1 MSDHNKDK
9 TGYII
14 KFYWQWPLYTIIV
27 MLMMSVISFL
37 FNRGAGLFS
46 IFITLLFG
54 IGLYFMQITSKSS
67 ILKSMTQYAMRI
79 ENLNSLVCKDID
91 LPIAFITSNGYILWS
106 NKKMDE
112 ILRVGKVFKQENI
125 KGLFKELSVERLKVI
140 QDRDTVRSEFNDRKY
155 RISIEKDMY
164 QGEAIYEMYL
174 YDETDLL
181 NLREDLVD
189 ERIAVGMI
197 YIDNFE
203 EAMQSTDELRRSML
217 PVLVDRRIEL
227 YINTLHGILQKLEKD
242 KYFFIIQRNELKI
255 LEERRFD
262 ILEDIK
268 TVNIGNE
275 IPVTMSIGIG
285 SDADTYTGNYDFAK
299 MAMDNALGRG
309 GDQAV
314 IKEREHIRMYGGK
327 SQTVERTTRVKAR
340 VKAQTLRDLMLTR
353 SKVIIM
359 GHRNM
364 DIDCFG
370 AAIGIWRVAMALDKK
385 AHIIQG
391 EINTSLKPMVER
403 FLTVDYPKDLFIG
416 KEDVEEV
423 IDENTMLVV
432 VDVNR
437 PSITEFPELLPKIKT
452 IVVLDHHRQS
462 AETIQATFSY
472 VEPYASSACE
482 MVSEI
487 VQYIIDDVRLR
498 PAEADAM
505 YAGIVIDTQSFTN
518 QTGVRTFEAAA
529 FLRRKGADVVR
540 VRKMFRENLLSYRA
554 KAEAIHNAEILDNA
568 YAFSM
573 CTTTPTENPTV
584 ACAQAANE
592 LLNIEGVKA
601 SFVLT
606 EYKNRIYLS
615 ARSIDEVNVQVI
627 VEKLGGGGHRNAA
640 GYQFE
645 NTNILDAMKKIK
657 DLVLDLLRKG
667 ELT

>member
-1 MSDHNKDK
+1 MSENKKDK

-14 KFYWQWPLYTIIV
+14 KFYWQWPLYAIIV
-27 MLMMSVISFL
+27 MLMMSAISF
-37 FNRGAGLFS
+37 FFSNIAGLIS
-46 IFITLLFG
+46 TFITLLFG
-54 IGLYFMQITSKSS
+54 IALYYMQITSKSN
-67 ILKSMTQYAMRI
+67 ILKSMTGYAMKL
-79 ENLNSLVCKDID
+79 ESLNNLVCRDID
-91 LPIAFITSNGYILWS
+91 IPIVFVTGTGFILWS

-112 ILRVGKVFKQENI
+112 ILKAGKVFKPENI
-125 KGLFKELSVERLKVI
+125 KGMFKEVSLERLSVI
-140 QDRDTVRSEFNDRKY
+140 QTKDEIKSEYNDRKY
-155 RISIEKDMY
+155 RIFVVKDSY
-164 QGEAIYEMYL
+164 RDEAIYELYF

-189 ERIAVGMI
+189 ERIAVGLI
-197 YIDNFE
+197 YLDNIE

-227 YINTLHGILQKLEKD
+227 YINKMHGILQKLEKD
-242 KYFFIIQRNELKI
+242 KYFFIIQRNELKV
-255 LEERRFD
+255 LEEKRFD

-275 IPVTMSIGIG
+275 IPITMSIGIG
-285 SDADTYTGNYDFAK
+285 ADSDTYDRNYDFAR
-299 MAMDNALGRG
+299 MAMDSALGRG

-314 IKEREHIRMYGGK
+314 IREGQETRMYGGK

-340 VKAQTLRDLMLTR
+340 VKAQTLRDLML
-353 SKVIIM
+353 SKSRVIVM

-370 AAIGIWRVAMALDKK
+370 AAIGIWRIATALEKK
-385 AHIIQG
+385 ANIVKG
-391 EINTSLKPMVER
+391 DINASLLPMYNR
-403 FLTVDYPKDLFIG
+403 FMTAEYPADLFIS
-416 KEDVEEV
+416 KENVEEV

-437 PSITEFPELLPKIKT
+437 PSITEFPELLKQIKT

-462 AETIQATFSY
+462 VETISATFSY

-487 VQYIIDDVRLR
+487 VQYIIDDVKLR

-505 YAGIVIDTQSFTN
+505 YAGIVVDTQSFMN

-529 FLRRKGADVVR
+529 FLRRKGADMVR
-540 VRKMFRENLLSYRA
+540 VRKMSRESLSSYRA
-554 KAEAIHNAEILDNA
+554 KAEAINNAQILEGA
-568 YAFSM
+568 FAFSV
-573 CTTTPTENPTV
+573 CTASLTDNPIV

-592 LLNIEGVKA
+592 LLNVDGVKA

-606 EYKNRIYLS
+606 DYKNKIYLS
-615 ARSIDEVNVQVI
+615 ARSIDEINVQMI

-645 NTNILDAMKKIK
+645 NMNIQQAMTVIK
-657 DLVLDLLRKG
+657 DLVTDMLRKG
-667 ELT
+667 EL

>member
-1 MSDHNKDK
+1 MIDQKKDN

-14 KFYWQWPLYTIIV
+14 KFYWQWPLYAIIV
-27 MLMMSVISFL
+27 MLIMSVVSFF
-37 FNRGAGLFS
+37 FNKGAGLIS

-54 IGLYFMQITSKSS
+54 FALYYMQITSKSN
-67 ILKSMTQYAMRI
+67 ILKSMTGYAMKLER
-79 ENLNSLVCKDID
+79 LNNMICRDID
-91 LPIAFITSNGYILWS
+91 IPIVFVTGSGFILWS
-106 NKKMDE
+106 NHRMDE
-112 ILRVGKVFKQENI
+112 ILKANKAFRPDNI
-125 KGLFKELSVERLKVI
+125 RGIFKEVGMERLLAI
-140 QDRDTVRSEFNDRKY
+140 QDKDEVKIGYNNRIY
-155 RISIEKDMY
+155 RVFVVKDEY
-164 QGEAIYEMYL
+164 QNEAIYEMYF
-174 YDETDLL
+174 YDETDLM

-189 ERIAVGMI
+189 ERIAVGLI

-217 PVLVDRRIEL
+217 PVLIDRRIEL
-227 YINTLHGILQKLEKD
+227 YIDNLHGILQKLEKD
-242 KYFFIIQRNELKI
+242 KYFFIIQRNELKA
-255 LEERRFD
+255 LEGKKFD

-268 TVNIGNE
+268 TVNIGND
-275 IPVTMSIGIG
+275 IPITMSIGIG
-285 SDADTYTGNYDFAK
+285 IGADTYGGNYDLAK

-309 GDQAV
+309 GDQAI
-314 IKEREHIRMYGGK
+314 IKEIDDIRMYGGK

-340 VKAQTLRDLMLTR
+340 VKAQTLRDLMMTKSR
-353 SKVIIM
+353 VIVM

-370 AAIGIWRVAMALDKK
+370 AAIGIWRIATALEKTVNIVKGD
-385 AHIIQG
+385 
-391 EINTSLKPMVER
+391 INASLQPIYER
-403 FLTVDYPKDLFIG
+403 FVTDEYPKDLFIS
-416 KEDVEEV
+416 KENVEEV
-423 IDENTMLVV
+423 IDEKTMLVV

-437 PSITEFPELLPKIKT
+437 PSITEFPELLKKIKT

-462 AETIQATFSY
+462 AETIAANFSY

-505 YAGIVIDTQSFTN
+505 YAGIVIDTQSFMN

-529 FLRRKGADVVR
+529 FLRRKGADMVR
-540 VRKMFRENLLSYRA
+540 VRKMFRENLSSYRA
-554 KAEAIHNAEILDNA
+554 KAEAIHNAQILEGA
-568 YAFSM
+568 FAFSV
-573 CTTTPTENPTV
+573 CTASLTDNPIV

-592 LLNIEGVKA
+592 LLNVDGVKA
-601 SFVLT
+601 SFVMT
-606 EYKNRIYLS
+606 DYKNKIYLS

-645 NTNILDAMKKIK
+645 NKSIDEAMSIVK
-657 DLVLDLLRKG
+657 DLVLDLYRKG
-667 ELT
+667 EI